1 MTKTHSFAAD
11 VKQMLDIVVHSLYT
25 DKEVFIRELVSN
37 ASDALEKLR
46 HIQLRGDSILDE
58 NLPLEINIQTDDQA
72 GTLTIQDFGIGMDEA
87 DLIENLGT
95 IAHSGSKAF
104 VAALK
109 ESGNAAENLIGQF
122 GVGFYS
128 AFMVAESVQVYTR
141 SWQPDSKGYLWESTG
156 TGEYTIEEVDGQR
169 RGTKIVVKLKED
181 QKEFSKP
188 ETVKSIAKR
197 YSSFVQHPLNINGE
211 KQNTVQAIWLR
222 NKAGIKEEEYREFY
236 KFQADA
242 FDEPRF
248 WLHFSS
254 DAPINLNALLFVPTE
269 NPERYG
275 LGRTES
281 DIALYCKKVLIDDSP
296 QTLLP
301 EWMRFVKGIVDSAD
315 IPLNISRESMQD
327 SQLLQKIGKV
337 LTGRFIKFL
346 QEKRTKE
353 TESYD
358 AFWKDFGHF
367 IKEGVTTDWGNREAL
382 GKLLRY
388 ETSLTEPGKYS
399 SFDEIVGRMKEEQK
413 EIYYL
418 LGSSREA
425 IEAGPYIE
433 AFKANSIEVVYLF
446 EGVDEFVM
454 SHLREF
460 DQKKLVSADQE
471 GLNLES
477 VLPKADAVKL
487 PDSDVSDLCEWLKG
501 VFGSRVSDVK
511 ASQRLV
517 ENPAVVLSKDR
528 IMSANMRRIMKAMH
542 QSVPNEIPVQLE
554 INPAHPL
561 MHSLL
566 RLKADNEELARL
578 VAEQIVD
585 NCMLNAGLLD
595 DTRVMVNRIYNL
607 LEKVK

>member
-46 HIQLRGDSILDE
+46 HLQLSGNTILDD

-87 DLIENLGT
+87 ALIENLGT

-109 ESGNAAENLIGQF
+109 EGGNAAENLIGQF

-141 SWQPDSKGYLWESTG
+141 SWEPESKGYLWESSG
-156 TGEYTIEEVDGQR
+156 TGEYTIEEVEGQR

-181 QKEFSKP
+181 QKDFSKP
-188 ETVKSIAKR
+188 ETVKSIVKR

-222 NKAGIKEEEYREFY
+222 NKNEIKEEEYREFY

-358 AFWKDFGHF
+358 AFWKDFGHY
-367 IKEGVTTDWGNREAL
+367 IKEGVTTDWSNREAL

-388 ETSLTEPGKYS
+388 ETSLTEPGKFS
-399 SFDEIVGRMKEEQK
+399 SFDEIAGRMKEEQK

-477 VLPKADAVKL
+477 VLPKPDAVKM
-487 PDSDVSDLCEWLKG
+487 SDAESSDLCEWLKAT
-501 VFGSRVSDVK
+501 FGSRLSDVK
-511 ASQRLV
+511 PSQRLV

-566 RLKADNEELARL
+566 KLKVENEELARM